1 MLRGS
6 DTFVF
11 MEIKYSSHAVDRMIQ
26 RNITTQDVELLI
38 TDPDGT
44 IKQSRDKIIFYRKIE
59 HRKDNLIAAVTVLK
73 TRNIYEVITVMVNF
87 EINV

>member
-1 MLRGS
+1 
-6 DTFVF
+6 
-11 MEIKYSSHAVDRMIQ
+11 MEIKYSSHAVERMIQ

-44 IKQSRDKIIFYRKIE
+44 IKQSRDKIIFYRKIK
-59 HRKDNLIAAVTVLK
+59 HRKDNLIVAVTVLK
-73 TRNIYEVITVMVNF
+73 TKTIYEVITVMVNF

>member
-1 MLRGS
+1 
-6 DTFVF
+6 

-44 IKQSRDKIIFYRKIE
+44 IKQSRDKIIFYRKIA
-59 HRKDNLIAAVTVLK
+59 HRKDNLMAAVTVLK

>member
-1 MLRGS
+1 
-6 DTFVF
+6 V
-11 MEIKYSSHAVDRMIQ
+11 EIKYSSHAVERMIQ

-59 HRKDNLIAAVTVLK
+59 HRKDNLMAAVTVLK
-73 TRNIYEVITVMVNF
+73 TKSSYEVITVMVNF

>member
-1 MLRGS
+1 
-6 DTFVF
+6 
-11 MEIKYSSHAVDRMIQ
+11 MEIKYSSHAVERMIQ

-44 IKQSRDKIIFYRKIE
+44 IKQSRDKIIFYRKIK
-59 HRKDNLIAAVTVLK
+59 HRKDNLIAAVTALK
-73 TRNIYEVITVMVNF
+73 AKTIYEVITVMVNF